1 MTRLTIPK
9 FKSLIS
15 KGMSPDLVLEKV
27 FKQYKGTIHDT
38 VYWKKQI
45 KKHIN
50 HYIRYQKTVK
60 SKSRVRKSKSRVRK
74 SKSKSRLRKSKS
86 RSRRR
91 KSKSRRKDGAN
102 KNDDTYILSTVA
114 TSLQIYGYSIDGKI
128 NDERSSYIISTPL
141 TEKYRIYM
149 NLIGDSETKSSIGLF
164 IQYFNE
170 KEKEYHNISKYYSV
184 SLDDPNRV
192 KTVEACIIDLYN
204 NEGIDILK
212 KMREVLD
219 NIAFKLSQ
227 TDEFLVKR
235 GSKPETYFIRILRP
249 GEKDAS
255 KYKHDRYCII
265 EIINLKI
272 FFRFKYYDESEK
284 RFMDF
289 NISNILRLEKY
300 YEYIEKGTLIRQ
312 LERRVYTGLFT
323 YS

>member
-1 MTRLTIPK
+1 VSHFDK
-9 FKSLIS
+9 NGCKSLIN

-50 HYIRYQKTVK
+50 HYTRYKKTGK
-60 SKSRVRKSKSRVRK
+60 SKSRSRI
-74 SKSKSRLRKSKS
+74 RKSKS
-86 RSRRR
+86 RSRIR

-102 KNDDTYILSTVA
+102 KNDDTYILSLVA
-114 TSLQIYGYSIDGKI
+114 TSLENYGYSIDGEI
-128 NDERSSYIISTPL
+128 NYERRSYIISSPL

-149 NLIGDSETKSSIGLF
+149 NLIGDSETKSSIGLST
-164 IQYFNE
+164 QYFNE
-170 KEKEYHNISKYYSV
+170 KEKEFHNMPKYYSI
-184 SLDDPNRV
+184 SLDDPNYITTV
-192 KTVEACIIDLYN
+192 KACIIDLYK
-204 NEGIDILK
+204 NEGIYIIK

-227 TDEFLVKR
+227 TNEFLVKR
-235 GSKPETYFIRILRP
+235 GKKPETYVIRRLRP

-272 FFRFKYYDESEK
+272 FFRFKYYNEAEK
-284 RFMDF
+284 SFKDF
-289 NISNILRLEKY
+289 NISNLLRLEKY
-300 YEYIEKGTLIRQ
+300 YEYIEKDTLTEQ